1 MAMKIAV
8 VEKSKTGYADPYRE
22 YFDFDYDRFQ
32 LTNSNKTKIPIII
45 NTIPTRIIGMRIF
58 FQIYQADLI
67 IQTGH
72 RHHQ

>member
-32 LTNSNKTKIPIII
+32 LTNSNKTKSTKC
-45 NTIPTRIIGMRIF
+45 NNRKWA
-58 FQIYQADLI
+58 YS
-67 IQTGH
+67 
-72 RHHQ
+72 